1 MFKNSGSDIIIK
13 CNLKILN
20 YHHITLN
27 LNDGSYRPYN
37 KPNEEVS
44 YNHVNSNQL
53 QYMSK
58 QGAMSVEKRSSSL

>member
-1 MFKNSGSDIIIK
+1 MFKNSSSDIIIK

-53 QYMSK
+53 QHMSK
-58 QGAMSVEKRSSSL
+58 QRPMSVEKRSSSL